1 MLCPLYNL
9 LIFNFLAFDG
19 YLFCVVVRFFH
30 PRHNGQWP
38 PTSKDFLSQILLFY
52 SQHVLDCLVI
62 LFPTCFGLPCYS
74 IPNMFW
80 TALLFY
86 SQHVFELLIMK
97 VDLFILCYHNY
108 FFKVAL
114 QLFTTVKNE
123 LYYWALCLIRTSF
136 SKLCCLHF
144 KWDLLLYYFSHS

>member
-1 MLCPLYNL
+1 MDCLV
-9 LIFNFLAFDG
+9 I
-19 YLFCVVVRFFH
+19 LF
-30 PRHNGQWP
+30 
-38 PTSKDFLSQILLFY
+38 PTCFGLPCYSIPNMFWTALLFY

-62 LFPTCFGLPCYS
+62 LFPTCFGRPCYS

-97 VDLFILCYHNY
+97 VDLFILCYHNL

-144 KWDLLLYYFSHS
+144 K